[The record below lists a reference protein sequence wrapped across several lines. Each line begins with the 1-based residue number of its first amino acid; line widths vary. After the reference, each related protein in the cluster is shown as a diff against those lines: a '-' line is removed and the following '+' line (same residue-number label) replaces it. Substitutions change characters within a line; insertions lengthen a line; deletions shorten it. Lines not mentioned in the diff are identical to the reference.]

1 MSTGTTRN
9 MVMGATLGLMV
20 VCMKANGLEAN
31 STVLVFIQLAVAKEN
46 LDCGRMANELNG
58 LTKPK

>member
-1 MSTGTTRN
+1 

-31 STVLVFIQLAVAKEN
+31 STVLVFIQLVVAKGS

>member
-1 MSTGTTRN
+1 MKT
-9 MVMGATLGLMV
+9 VMKVVAVLRGLME
-20 VCMKANGLEAN
+20 ANTMVNGKMAN
-31 STVLVFIQLAVAKEN
+31 STVLVFIQLAVAKGS